1 MKTELKKTPLAL
13 AVAALM
19 ASPFALAQPDQ
30 DDWEK
35 SHSLSS
41 DTETS
46 YSSWSDVMLSKS
58 VSVNVSVGAHADDVS
73 GPASAVV
80 SSTQRNGGDEGD
92 DSPGNSPDREA
103 LSIDSV
109 GLPID
114 GDGSHGNVGINSIH
128 ENDASIGDDAG
139 SGASGN
145 IGLNSA
151 AGDSNQQANDAAL
164 AASDAEFVFADAET
178 FSTQDTE
185 ANMTVNY
192 ASSNRS
198 VVGGSALSDAAGN
211 IGVNVASGNNN
222 QQQNSLAV
230 SVASAGPYAVATA
243 SGQQFNDSNTT
254 MNTGVEEEEVGQTV
268 TVSLSVDDPLSGGYE
283 GTSDQIGDV
292 YPDVWEYNSDYDADE
307 QHPNSPQQISHFDL
321 DTETQGGSDLNEDG
335 GALAF
340 NELGDVT
347 LDSGSLTGT
356 VTTTNVVYDPTTND
370 AHIRGSAL
378 SGASG
383 NVGMNVAAGTN
394 NQQRNQMSIARAQGT
409 ELPSNGG
416 GE

>member
-1 MKTELKKTPLAL
+1 MKTEIKKTPLAL
-13 AVAALM
+13 AIAALM

-35 SHSLSS
+35 SRSLSS
-41 DTETS
+41 DTATTYGSFSHVEL
-46 YSSWSDVMLSKS
+46 WKGLN
-58 VSVNVSVGAHADDVS
+58 VNVSVDAHVEDDEVS

-80 SSTQRNGGDEGD
+80 TSTQRNGGDEG
-92 DSPGNSPDREA
+92 GNFNPPSMGDEVV
-103 LSIDSV
+103 SVDSV
-109 GLPID
+109 GLPVD
-114 GDGSHGNVGINSIH
+114 GNGHGNVGINYIH
-128 ENDASIGDDAG
+128 ENDASIEDDAA
-139 SGASGN
+139 SGAAGN

-185 ANMTVNY
+185 DNLTLNH

-198 VVGGSALSDAAGN
+198 VVGGSALSGASGN

-230 SVASAGPYAVATA
+230 SVASDGPFAVATA
-243 SGQQFNDSNTT
+243 SGEQFNDGHTT
-254 MNTGVEEEEVGQTV
+254 MNTGIKEEEVGQTV
-268 TVSLSVDDPLSGGYE
+268 TVSLSVDDPLSGEYD

-292 YPDVWEYNSDYDADE
+292 YPDVWEYNSDFDADE
-307 QHPNSPQQISHFDL
+307 QHPNSDQQISHFDL
-321 DTETQGGSDLNEDG
+321 DTETQGGSDLNDDG

-370 AHIRGSAL
+370 AHIQGSAL
-378 SGASG
+378 SDASG
-383 NVGMNVAAGTN
+383 NIGMNVAAGSN
-394 NQQRNQMSIARAQGT
+394 NQQRNQLSIARAQGT
-409 ELPSNGG
+409 DVPTGG